1 MKVKNTNIVN
11 RGSQNTHFGKPKSH
25 IMITLPLHIHSQV
38 EALAEKEERSLSFIC
53 RRFVE
58 QGLEAKPSHSLKKN

>member
-11 RGSQNTHFGKPKSH
+11 RGSQNTQFGKPKSH
-25 IMITLPLHIHSQV
+25 IMITLPPTMRSQV
-38 EALAEKEERSLSFIC
+38 ESLAKQEQRSLSFIC

-58 QGLEAKPSHSLKKN
+58 QGLNALQKQPNT